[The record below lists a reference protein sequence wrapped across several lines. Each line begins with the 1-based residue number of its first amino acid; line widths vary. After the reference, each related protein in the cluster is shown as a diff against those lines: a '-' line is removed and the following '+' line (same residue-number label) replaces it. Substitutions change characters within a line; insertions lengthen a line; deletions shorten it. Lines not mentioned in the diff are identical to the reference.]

1 MEALTIDY
9 NKDNL
14 LQELKDNDMM
24 PNYTK
29 IKLYKEYLVNEKKLY
44 YPDMLIEWIARE
56 KLGLQYTE
64 EELCVMRE
72 DYVNKQ
78 NLIFKQNKDAEE
90 KELQQQEEEEEF
102 IFNNDII

>member
-9 NKDNL
+9 NSGNL

-56 KLGLQYTE
+56 HLDLKYSE
-64 EELCVMRE
+64 EDLCVMRE
-72 DYVNKQ
+72 DFVNKQ
-78 NLIFKQNKDAEE
+78 NKINNENKLSIEE
-90 KELQQQEEEEEF
+90 TL
-102 IFNNDII
+102 